1 MKNKFLIVIGLALL
15 PLIYLAIIWK
25 SLPLRVPIH
34 FDFEGN
40 INKYGSKMDVL
51 ILTFAM
57 MFLAL
62 LIYLLFSY
70 IHIIS
75 PKIASADNSSR
86 MQKIALTVI
95 AFFMIIQFWLLYTIQ
110 QGHVTLIKFVLIA
123 VSILFAIIGNYM
135 PNLRPNY
142 VAGFRLPW
150 TLQNADNWKKT
161 HDVAGRLWF
170 SGGLLT
176 ALLCLL
182 LPLKP
187 AIIVMVIIFIVLLSY
202 PAIFSY
208 NLYNKAR
215 NTHKMHN

>member
-1 MKNKFLIVIGLALL
+1 MKNKFLIAIGLALL

-25 SLPLRVPIH
+25 SLPLRIPIH

-40 INKYGSKMDVL
+40 INKYGSKTDVL

-75 PKIASADNSSR
+75 PKIASADNSNR
-86 MQKIALTVI
+86 MQKIALTVV
-95 AFFMIIQFWLLYTIQ
+95 AFFVIIQFWLLYSIQ
-110 QGHVTLIKFVLIA
+110 QGHITFIKFILIA

-150 TLQNADNWKKT
+150 TLKNADNWKKT

-182 LPLKP
+182 LPLKA

-208 NLYNKAR
+208 NLYNKAC
-215 NTHKMHN
+215 NTH